1 MAAGAATGV
10 MNSLLGKLTKLLGEE
25 YKKLTGVRKQASF
38 LKVELS
44 AMKALLDRMELM
56 DKLDPSAKNWRD
68 HVREMSYD
76 MENCIDD
83 FMREIEC
90 TQSEAGFVRNMAKR
104 LRRLGR
110 RHEIANRMKELKVL
124 VVEANAR
131 RERYKIDECIDSSAG
146 IVVVDPRIS
155 AMYKEAAGLVA
166 IDGPREQIASLLMDS
181 HKKLRVVS
189 IVGFGGLGKTTLA
202 KQVYD
207 GIGGQFSCKAFVS
220 VSQRP
225 DLKSLLSSLK
235 SKIGMEDSSHAHELQ
250 DIIDRLREHLKDKRY
265 FIVVD
270 DLWDQ
275 PAWNIISCAF
285 PENGNGSRVI
295 VTTRSYQ
302 IALWSCHNDHE
313 CIYRMKPLGEEDS
326 RILFLN
332 RVFGP
337 EIVCPPQFKEISA
350 EILKKCGG
358 LPLAIISIASLLA
371 SREPRSLNDWESV
384 KNSLGAK
391 FASEPTLEEMRDIL
405 NLSYLHLPVHLRP
418 CLLYLGMYPEDDI
431 VYRDDLTK
439 QWIAEGFI
447 CSLPGVDLDDVAE
460 SYFNEL
466 INRSLVQPEETF
478 GGEVVSCR
486 VHDMMLDL
494 ILRKC
499 TEDNFIRVAYD
510 CEDMERL
517 HSSQY
522 KVRRLSLKSG
532 PGAEGGIS
540 ETLATSLSQIRSYA
554 RFGDSKY
561 TLPLSEFKYL
571 RVLIL
576 EFLFDWDT
584 TVDLTAVGNFFLL
597 RYLSVFTLGNYG
609 VALPTK
615 IEGLALL
622 ETLDLS
628 SVLTQ
633 SLPSDITRLAKL
645 VHLELPDGTMLPEGI
660 HNMKSVRTLRC
671 TGILKGSLEE
681 IKGLG
686 ELTNLKHLTLQTADD
701 QFLTVEEVDALV
713 SSIGMLH
720 GLKDL
725 SLDCSSDCDKY
736 ESKLD
741 SLPDLPSHL
750 ESLELHSWTF
760 SRVPKLIGGLHRL
773 QIISLSVL
781 HLSSDDVRLLGELP
795 SIIDATLDVSD
806 ISQGVVVISTGLFP
820 VLEEVYFR
828 ANEDVS
834 AYLSFEAGAMPKL
847 KELTLGFGWEGWR
860 GDTPVGMEHLPCLQ
874 TIRVILRDTQTE
886 SSKNREGVLDDIES
900 AFESAA
906 RVHPRHPSVRTEYRC

>member
-1 MAAGAATGV
+1 
-10 MNSLLGKLTKLLGEE
+10 
-25 YKKLTGVRKQASF
+25 
-38 LKVELS
+38 
-44 AMKALLDRMELM
+44 
-56 DKLDPSAKNWRD
+56 
-68 HVREMSYD
+68 
-76 MENCIDD
+76 
-83 FMREIEC
+83 
-90 TQSEAGFVRNMAKR
+90 
-104 LRRLGR
+104 
-110 RHEIANRMKELKVL
+110 
-124 VVEANAR
+124 
-131 RERYKIDECIDSSAG
+131 
-146 IVVVDPRIS
+146 
-155 AMYKEAAGLVA
+155 MYKEAAGLVA

-285 PENGNGSRVI
+285 PEN
-295 VTTRSYQ
+295 
-302 IALWSCHNDHE
+302 
-313 CIYRMKPLGEEDS
+313 
-326 RILFLN
+326 
-332 RVFGP
+332 
-337 EIVCPPQFKEISA
+337 
-350 EILKKCGG
+350 
-358 LPLAIISIASLLA
+358 
-371 SREPRSLNDWESV
+371 
-384 KNSLGAK
+384 
-391 FASEPTLEEMRDIL
+391 
-405 NLSYLHLPVHLRP
+405 
-418 CLLYLGMYPEDDI
+418 
-431 VYRDDLTK
+431 
-439 QWIAEGFI
+439 
-447 CSLPGVDLDDVAE
+447 
-460 SYFNEL
+460 
-466 INRSLVQPEETF
+466 
-478 GGEVVSCR
+478 
-486 VHDMMLDL
+486 
-494 ILRKC
+494 
-499 TEDNFIRVAYD
+499 AYD